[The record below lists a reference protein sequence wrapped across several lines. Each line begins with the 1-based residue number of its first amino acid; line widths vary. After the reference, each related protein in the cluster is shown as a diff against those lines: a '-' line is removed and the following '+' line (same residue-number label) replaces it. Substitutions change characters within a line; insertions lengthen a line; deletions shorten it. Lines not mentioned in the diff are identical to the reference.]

1 MYEFLFFKQT
11 TSKKPY
17 RHSSERH
24 HRCPRPQTS
33 PAKPIHR
40 SAKQS
45 ERTRKY
51 SHTEWK
57 VESALVDIGPLIAS
71 SRKTSSIVC
80 NANDR
85 NAFFYA
91 YDRLNKWIE
100 AYFFCPYFFVPGKPS
115 FEGVLHYAAP
125 RNIHITACCCISTS
139 CVLTESDFFFFF
151 DTYVLL
157 TSLGFGIARIRFL
170 GGSPGAGSRYL
181 HLGIVFFSSRLCSHV

>member
-1 MYEFLFFKQT
+1 MLLQIAVINIGIPNAEPECTNSF
-11 TSKKPY
+11 SSNKP
-17 RHSSERH
+17 RVKSHIATAQNVITDA
-24 HRCPRPQTS
+24 RPQTS

-91 YDRLNKWIE
+91 YDRLNK
-100 AYFFCPYFFVPGKPS
+100 
-115 FEGVLHYAAP
+115 
-125 RNIHITACCCISTS
+125 
-139 CVLTESDFFFFF
+139 
-151 DTYVLL
+151 
-157 TSLGFGIARIRFL
+157 
-170 GGSPGAGSRYL
+170 
-181 HLGIVFFSSRLCSHV
+181 